1 MATEYALN
9 TADSMA
15 DGESDFETDG
25 LEMALDDLCKRH
37 CCNESFP
44 KSKSYCAE
52 FCQVSRALFGRSV
65 RQGFIVS
72 APDPLGNVSLQISFI
87 YAVTCVS

>member
-15 DGESDFETDG
+15 DGESDFEIEG
-25 LEMALDDLCKRH
+25 LEMALENLCKRH
-37 CCNESFP
+37 CCNESSP

-52 FCQVSRALFGRSV
+52 FCQVSRSLFGRPA
-65 RQGFIVS
+65 RQGFIGVGAS
-72 APDPLGNVSLQISFI
+72 TARQR
-87 YAVTCVS
+87 